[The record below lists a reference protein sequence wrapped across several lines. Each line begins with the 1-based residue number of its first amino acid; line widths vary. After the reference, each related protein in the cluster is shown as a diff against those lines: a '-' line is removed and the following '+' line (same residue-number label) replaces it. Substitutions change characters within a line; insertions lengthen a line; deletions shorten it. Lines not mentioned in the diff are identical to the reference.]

1 MNQTKVKRESLAF
14 KVGHYLFIIVMIFI
28 FLLPL
33 YWMLTTSI
41 KTRTDIIHW
50 PPIYIPK
57 VIDFE
62 GYVRVWEH
70 QNIPAFY
77 LNTIIVN
84 ISAALLA
91 VAFGIPGA
99 YAASRYKFW
108 QKDNIMFTILSVRF
122 LPPATALL
130 PIFILF
136 KWLHLI
142 DHPLVLIII
151 YAGVNLPLVV
161 WVLKSFFDEIPLAME
176 ESYLLDGH
184 SRLKSFFK
192 IIIPLGAPGIAAMFM
207 ICIFLTWGEFLF
219 AIVLTFSQ
227 KAQTLPVGTANLE
240 GDIGVLWNQIAACG
254 VMAAIPIILIIVFF
268 QKYLVRGFS
277 FGILK

>member
-1 MNQTKVKRESLAF
+1 MATKVKRESYAF
-14 KVGHYLFIIVMIFI
+14 KITHILFILLMIFI

-41 KTRTDIIHW
+41 RVRTDVIHW
-50 PPIYIPK
+50 PPLYIPSQ
-57 VIDFE
+57 IDFE
-62 GYVRVWEH
+62 GYYRIWEH
-70 QNIPAFY
+70 HNIPAFY
-77 LNTIIVN
+77 MNTIVIN
-84 ISAALLA
+84 ISAAILA
-91 VAFGIPGA
+91 LIFGIPGA
-99 YAASRYKFW
+99 YAASRFKFW
-108 QKDNIMFTILSVRF
+108 QKNNIMFTILSVRF

-136 KWLHLI
+136 KWLGLI
-142 DHPLVLIII
+142 DHRMCLIII
-151 YAGVNLPLVV
+151 YAGINLPLVV
-161 WVLKSFFDEIPLAME
+161 WVLKSFFDEIPRAME

-184 SRLKSFFK
+184 SRIKTFLR
-192 IIIPLGAPGIAAMFM
+192 IVLPLGAPGIAAMFM

-219 AIVLTFSQ
+219 SVVLTFTE

-254 VMAAIPIILIIVFF
+254 VLAAIPIILIIIFF

>member
-1 MNQTKVKRESLAF
+1 MGRTKVKRESFAF
-14 KVGHYLFIIVMIFI
+14 KATHILFILLMVCI

-33 YWMLTTSI
+33 YWMFTTSI
-41 KTRTDIIHW
+41 RVRTDVVHW
-50 PPIYIPK
+50 PPLYIPTQ
-57 VIDFE
+57 IDFD
-62 GYVRVWEH
+62 GYYRIWEH
-70 QNIPAFY
+70 HNIPAFY
-77 LNTIIVN
+77 LNTIIIN

-91 VAFGIPGA
+91 LFIGIPGA
-99 YAASRYKFW
+99 YAASRFKFW

-136 KWLHLI
+136 KWLGLI
-142 DHPLVLIII
+142 DNKLCLIII
-151 YAGVNLPLVV
+151 YAGINLPLVV
-161 WVLKSFFDEIPLAME
+161 WVLKSFFDEIPRAME

-184 SRLKSFFK
+184 SPLKTFFR
-192 IIIPLGAPGIAAMFM
+192 IILPLGAPGIAAMFM

-219 AIVLTFSQ
+219 SIVLTFSD

-254 VMAAIPIILIIVFF
+254 VLAAIPIILIIVFF